1 MKTMEKTVRVPGGEG
16 KLTLY
21 LRDNLDMD
29 RDALRPMVLVIPG
42 GAYAYCS
49 DREADPVALSFLA
62 RGCHAAVL
70 RYSCAPDAVFPT
82 ALSELAESTAL
93 IRENA
98 EAWHVDP
105 KRIYLCGFSAGGHL
119 ALSLGVF
126 WNREDFRRVLPPAER
141 IRPNGLILAYPVVTS
156 GAFAHR
162 GSIENLLGRDSA
174 NKELLSLVSL
184 EQQVTRDVPP
194 CFIWT
199 TDGDRD
205 VPAENSLLLALSL
218 RANGVPAE
226 LHMFRRGGHGLS
238 LGTAEMNGKTESGEV
253 AFPEIQAWLSLALT
267 WLDVDGRSKEEEHDH
282 QGV

>member
-1 MKTMEKTVRVPGGEG
+1 MKTIETAVRVPGGEG

-21 LRDNLDMD
+21 LRDNLDME
-29 RDALRPMVLVIPG
+29 RYAVRPMVLVIPG
-42 GAYAYCS
+42 GAYAFCS

-62 RGCHAAVL
+62 QGCHAAVL

-82 ALSELAESTAL
+82 ALQELAESVAL
-93 IRENA
+93 IREKA

-105 KRIYLCGFSAGGHL
+105 GRIYLCGFSAGGHL

-126 WNREDFRRVLPPAER
+126 WNNEKFREVLPPAEK

-156 GAFAHR
+156 GTFAHR
-162 GSIENLLGRDSA
+162 GSIENLLGKDRE
-174 NKELLSLVSL
+174 KEELLTLVSL
-184 EQQVTRDVPP
+184 EKQVSADVPP
-194 CFIWT
+194 CFLWT

-218 RANGVPAE
+218 RANGVPVE

-238 LGTAEMNGKTESGEV
+238 LGTKEMNEKTETGDV
-253 AFPEIQAWLSLALT
+253 AFPEIQAWLPLALT
-267 WLDVDGRSKEEEHDH
+267 WLNVDGKTKEEDRDH
-282 QGV
+282 QGL